1 MIRRRSSST
10 TIFFHA
16 LPGFAV
22 RWAVATPVIAILQ
35 GALLLY
41 GTMKEALS
49 GDADFFY
56 GSSSYC
62 CCRAYG
68 RFPILQTTGFTTET
82 MQGLGLKVRREEW

>member
-10 TIFFHA
+10 TIFFQA

-22 RWAVATPVIAILQ
+22 RWAVATPVIAVLQ

-49 GDADFFY
+49 GDADFF
-56 GSSSYC
+56 
-62 CCRAYG
+62 
-68 RFPILQTTGFTTET
+68 
-82 MQGLGLKVRREEW
+82 